1 GQVEALAHS
10 LDVLTTAPE
19 PEKFI
24 GQMLS
29 TIGRLLNAHSASLW
43 LFDDSSDAL
52 ILRSSTSDGGK
63 LVAPDPEHP
72 FIKNPLFW
80 KENAVVQELLFTAG
94 PVVCDDVE
102 TDPRVNGDWGEHLK
116 RNGTKRFLA
125 VPLLVGGQ
133 VRGFVGIRH
142 VDRASYRPEE
152 IELTQA
158 LAHQQSFQFHSI
170 YLRSKASRLPCL
182 KNEIEWRATCTTHS
196 RRVSPEGLSN
206 SRRPRMRRHAA
217 SRRGR

>member
-1 GQVEALAHS
+1 
-10 LDVLTTAPE
+10 
-19 PEKFI
+19 
-24 GQMLS
+24 MLS
-29 TIGRLLNAHSASLW
+29 TIGRLLNAQSVSLW
-43 LFDDSSDAL
+43 LFDNSTDSL

-63 LVAPDPEHP
+63 LAAPDPEHP
-72 FIKNPLFW
+72 FIQDPLFW
-80 KENAVVQELLFTAG
+80 KENAVVQELLFTAA

-158 LAHQQSFQFHSI
+158 LAHQAMLAIQLNLFAEQSQQAAVLEERNRMARDMHDTLAQGFTGV
-170 YLRSKASRLPCL
+170 CD
-182 KNEIEWRATCTTHS
+182 
-196 RRVSPEGLSN
+196 VM
-206 SRRPRMRRHAA
+206 RPADGGGQTFA
-217 SRRGR
+217 SRRGFGSSKFKRSASICARPATRRFGAR